1 MRSGTMT
8 KMRRKSK
15 CNTRYYVHGGRYS
28 TTVRPT
34 YLGRSPPHAVAYT
47 CSAAVVLHLCRI
59 QCSWWY
65 APKNAAGGM
74 WGYPQRAGRSNT
86 IAYVLVRSLL
96 QDIPAS
102 LLENCSSGSTGS
114 IRVRNSI
121 RLSLTKLIQGLK
133 FELTISNR
141 GFFN

>member
-65 APKNAAGGM
+65 APKNAAGDV
-74 WGYPQRAGRSNT
+74 GYPQRAGRSNS
-86 IAYVLVRSLL
+86 IAYVHVLVRSLL

-102 LLENCSSGSTGS
+102 LLENYIQLWFDRFDSSSKFDSTIPYQTDPRFE
-114 IRVRNSI
+114 IRAYD
-121 RLSLTKLIQGLK
+121 
-133 FELTISNR
+133 
-141 GFFN
+141 